1 MLATCSTKNVRY
13 TEEAAP
19 TAGVYCDPQRHPQ
32 SSDVSRKDAPYKTE
46 AIPIPGLADLTTT
59 SKTYD
64 TLETYETFENPD
76 NFET

>member
-1 MLATCSTKNVRY
+1 MLRSSAT
-13 TEEAAP
+13 
-19 TAGVYCDPQRHPQ
+19 PQF
-32 SSDVSRKDAPYKTE
+32 SDVSRKDAPYKTE
-46 AIPIPGLADLTTT
+46 AMPTPGLADLTTT